1 MSWKKKTIETRRERI
16 QVPDTVRFEAN
27 VSGKEEQTN
36 LSMCSSILMSLER
49 GKDTDRR

>member
-1 MSWKKKTIETRRERI
+1 MSWKKKTITRRKRI

-36 LSMCSSILMSLER
+36 LSKYVQQHTDKFRER
-49 GKDTDRR
+49 ER